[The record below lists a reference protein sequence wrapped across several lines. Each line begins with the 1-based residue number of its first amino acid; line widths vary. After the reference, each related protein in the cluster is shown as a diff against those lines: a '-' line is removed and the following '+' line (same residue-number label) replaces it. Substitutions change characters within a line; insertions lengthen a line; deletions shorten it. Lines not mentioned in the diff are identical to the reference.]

1 MKENANDCHSSNDV
15 IFFSLLLLLQGN
27 KIEIYT

>member
-1 MKENANDCHSSNDV
+1 MKEDANGCHSSDDV
-15 IFFSLLLLLQGN
+15 IFFSLLLLQGN